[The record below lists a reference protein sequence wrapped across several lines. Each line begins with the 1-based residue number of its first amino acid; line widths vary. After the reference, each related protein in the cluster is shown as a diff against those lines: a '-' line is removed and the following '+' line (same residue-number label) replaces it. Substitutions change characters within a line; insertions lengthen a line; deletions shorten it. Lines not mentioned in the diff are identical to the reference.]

1 MLGVSTPRGGA
12 YRPCVK
18 IKSRWTQNPEPA
30 VQTVKG
36 EVDCYARWRL
46 RKVETTLHGA
56 SLGSSRDG
64 SVNSPRYSLYL
75 DGSGSCMNRHDYR
88 GPKGCRPSG
97 LFVFELSHDNKG
109 LIAPCS
115 ANRGNRYWVRRNALP
130 ITDELENIS
139 SAGASRLH
147 EKFTITSHSQ

>member
-109 LIAPCS
+109 RSCPLAWCS
-115 ANRGNRYWVRRNALP
+115 SLRA
-130 ITDELENIS
+130 T
-139 SAGASRLH
+139 
-147 EKFTITSHSQ
+147 TITGLGREDQAARVGRLTRGSSPIGAMLSRVM